1 MNTTILVII
10 IAAVIALGFGVVI
23 AIINRKFKE
32 FKDENKKDAG
42 LQMLNQS
49 LQGMQARLD
58 NTQRAI
64 SERLDKA
71 ASVIGV
77 VGKELGQLQEVGSQM
92 RQFQEFLKSP
102 KMRGGLGEQGLKDIL
117 AQSLP
122 TQYFRIQHK
131 FRTGDTVDAAIKIE
145 AGIIPVDAKF
155 PLENFNQMI
164 KTAEGPEKILYQR
177 QFKRDFKVHVDA
189 IRKKYILPDE
199 GTTDFAMMYLPS
211 ESIFFEV
218 VNNQPELFEYAYHNK
233 IIVASPSTFL
243 YYLRTIMLGLE
254 GKRIEQMS
262 RQILQV
268 LKTIKQESQRFGED
282 LGVLSRHIYNTKNSM
297 DTVQT
302 RYTRLQQ
309 KIEAVDLLES
319 EEQLKLPQEEK

>member
-1 MNTTILVII
+1 MNNTILIII

-145 AGIIPVDAKF
+145 TGIIPVDAKF

-164 KTAEGPEKILYQR
+164 KAAEGPEKILYQR

-309 KIEAVDLLES
+309 KIETVDLLES
-319 EEQLKLPQEEK
+319 EEQLKLPQEE